1 MSALTRRIRVGNVD
15 IGGGAPVSVQSM
27 TCTRTSDVTAT
38 VAQIQSLVNAGV
50 DIVRVAVPDRDSADA
65 IRAIKDAIT
74 VPIVADIH
82 FDHRLAI
89 ASVESGADKL
99 RINPG
104 NIGSDQNVLEVARA
118 AESHGVPIRIGV
130 NAGSIDR
137 KRYGPPN
144 AEALVSSALDE
155 AAVLERSGFEDIVL
169 SLKAFDVP
177 TMIRAYEL
185 ISTKCP
191 YPLHLGVTEAGA
203 VWEGSIRSA
212 VGIGALLHE
221 GIGDT
226 IRVSLTGDPVEEV
239 RAGIEILA
247 ALGLREKAY
256 TLISCPTCGRCGI
269 DLQVVATEVKRRLEA
284 SPPRTPLTVAVM
296 GCVVNGPGEAAD
308 ADVGVAGGRGCGALF
323 VGGEL
328 RRKVEESDLVDA
340 LMKEI
345 GELDADT
352 QG

>member
-1 MSALTRRIRVGNVD
+1 MTDVTRKVRVGDVE

-27 TCTRTSDVTAT
+27 TGTHTSDVAAT
-38 VAQIQSLVNAGV
+38 VAQIGRLVIAGA
-50 DIVRVAVPDRDSADA
+50 DIVRVAVPDHDSALA
-65 IRAIKDAIT
+65 IRAIKSAVT

-89 ASVESGADKL
+89 ASVECGADKL

-104 NIGSDQNVLEVARA
+104 NIGSDRNVIEVAQA
-118 AESHGVPIRIGV
+118 AKAHGVPIRIGV

-137 KRYGPPN
+137 KKYGPPS
-144 AEALVSSALDE
+144 AEALVASALDE
-155 AAVLERSGFEDIVL
+155 AAVLERFGFEDIVL

-185 ISTKCP
+185 AAHKCS

-212 VGIGALLHE
+212 VGIGALLHG

-226 IRVSLTGDPVEEV
+226 MRVSLTGDPVEEV

-247 ALGLREKAY
+247 SLRLRQKAF
-256 TLISCPTCGRCGI
+256 TLISCPTCGRCDI
-269 DLQVVATEVKRRLEA
+269 DLQSVAAEVKHRLETR
-284 SPPRTPLTVAVM
+284 PPAKPITVAVM
-296 GCVVNGPGEAAD
+296 GCIVNGPGEACD
-308 ADVGVAGGRGCGALF
+308 ADVGVAGGRECGALF
-323 VGGEL
+323 VGGKLL
-328 RRKVEESDLVDA
+328 RRVPESELVDE

-345 GELDADT
+345 DELSANT
-352 QG
+352 KS